1 MTTNAPTNFIP
12 DGPDPLHPFR
22 SYAIPSKAPPP
33 KHTKKE
39 SINIDKL
46 IGALD
51 SLVMSVLEKARS
63 SPDSSNSDHMFYKE
77 LGKVAYAHEILPQ
90 LNLLKSYLYE
100 TEGYREL
107 RRSYKTADGTLL
119 EEYIEGTGSESTIV
133 VYLDYAKQDK
143 KFNDIFTELNSKD

>member
-1 MTTNAPTNFIP
+1 
-12 DGPDPLHPFR
+12 
-22 SYAIPSKAPPP
+22 
-33 KHTKKE
+33 
-39 SINIDKL
+39 
-46 IGALD
+46 
-51 SLVMSVLEKARS
+51 MSVLEKARS

-77 LGKVAYAHEILPQ
+77 LGKVAYAHEIPPQ

-133 VYLDYAKQDK
+133 VYLDYTKQDK
-143 KFNDIFTELNSKD
+143 KFNDIFTELSPKEFK